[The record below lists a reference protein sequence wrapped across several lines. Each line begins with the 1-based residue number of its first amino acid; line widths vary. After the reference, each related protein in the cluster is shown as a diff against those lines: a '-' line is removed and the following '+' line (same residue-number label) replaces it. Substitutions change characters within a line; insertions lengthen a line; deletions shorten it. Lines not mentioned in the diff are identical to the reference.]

1 MDHGIR
7 RVVTTHDEKGKAV
20 ILSDGA
26 APNVR
31 RRPATGITSTLLW
44 VLDSVP
50 ARHSGDRDF
59 AAVEIGIPPPRNG
72 AVLRIVD
79 FPPLGALDAAA
90 EKRLERDSGLAEHR
104 KPGETPRH
112 PFMHQTRSVDFGLIL
127 NGEIDM
133 LLDDSEVHLK
143 AGDVVVQQA
152 TNHAWVNRGSET
164 CRIAFI
170 LIDAVEPQAAR
181 GAAERPR

>member
-7 RVVTTHDEKGKAV
+7 RVVTTHDRNGKAV

-26 APNVR
+26 AANVR
-31 RRPATGITSTLLW
+31 RQPATGITSTLLW
-44 VLDSVP
+44 VLDNVP
-50 ARHSGDRDF
+50 ARVSGSKDL
-59 AAVEIGIPPPRNG
+59 AAVEIGIPPPQNG

-79 FPPLGALDAAA
+79 FPPLGTLDAEA
-90 EKRLERDSGLAEHR
+90 EKRLAEASGLAPLR
-104 KPGETPRH
+104 KRGEAPRH
-112 PFMHQTRSVDFGLIL
+112 PFMHCTRSVDFGLIL
-127 NGEIDM
+127 SGEIDM

-152 TNHAWVNRGSET
+152 TNHAWVNRGSES

-170 LIDAVEPQAAR
+170 LIDAVAP
-181 GAAERPR
+181 